1 MILEYTSISMTEKSL
16 LMNYVLDRTP
26 ALRCI
31 IEEYGDLSLYEY
43 ASRYYVG
50 HQPAPRKH
58 EFIEKITP
66 YLE

>member
-1 MILEYTSISMTEKSL
+1 MTEKSL

-31 IEEYGDLSLYEY
+31 IEKHGDLSIYEY
-43 ASRYYVG
+43 AKRFYIEN
-50 HQPAPRKH
+50 QPAPRKH
-58 EFIEKITP
+58 EFIQKIIP